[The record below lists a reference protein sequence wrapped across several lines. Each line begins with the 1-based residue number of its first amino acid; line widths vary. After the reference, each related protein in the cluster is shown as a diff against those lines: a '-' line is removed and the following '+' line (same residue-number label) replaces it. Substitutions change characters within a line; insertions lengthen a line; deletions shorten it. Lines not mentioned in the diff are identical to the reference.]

1 MDSEQQAQNPYGSWP
16 PQAST
21 ASPAPMLPGGKR
33 ERIFAPILLLL
44 SLIIGNTGPYAG
56 LGFAIPYVLIG
67 AVTIWYVWKKETF
80 SAYGLACVL
89 LSMVLAAAHGRTS
102 DPFVLALFAPL
113 TLGAYFLGLV
123 AMTGANARPLGRFS
137 SLLDVFYAAFHRT
150 FTQIKPVI
158 RGLFRR
164 REQCKKV
171 NPAFWGVL
179 IAIPVLFLVV
189 PLLSSADAAFEGLLS
204 GFTKHIP
211 KNSELITGLFWGLI
225 VFVLAYAQA
234 VSLRANGPRP
244 ARKVREGNI
253 PAAGVNGFLGVISAV
268 YLLYLLSQTAYF
280 FSAFRGILPKDF
292 TAADYARRGFF
303 EMAVLVVL
311 NLGMAGTSNVL
322 VRKDGKA
329 PLSTR
334 LFSLFLLLFSL
345 VLIATSFSKM
355 VLYVGSFGLTQ
366 LRVMTSLF
374 MLWLA
379 VWVLSAMVTLFRPRF
394 PHMKIAV
401 LAALILACA
410 ASWADVNTVIARYN
424 VTAYQTGKLETMD
437 VESFYFL
444 GDAAV
449 PYASQLTEDKNELVA
464 QDADAFLIGWAKA
477 HSNWYTDEKG
487 VERFPFDDVDWRSWT
502 YAEAQAREVVI
513 DYLCARHIPISAPEL
528 QNPQ

>member
-1 MDSEQQAQNPYGSWP
+1 MDDEQKAQTPYGSWP
-16 PQAST
+16 P
-21 ASPAPMLPGGKR
+21 PAPTVPMLPGGKR

-44 SLIIGNTGPYAG
+44 SLIIGNTGPYWG
-56 LGFAIPYVLIG
+56 LGFAIPFVLMG

-80 SAYGLACVL
+80 SAYGLACIL

-102 DPFVLALFAPL
+102 DPLVLILFAPL

-137 SLLDVFYAAFHRT
+137 SLLDMFYAAFNRT
-150 FTQIKPVI
+150 FTQVFPAL

-164 REQCKKV
+164 REQGKKV
-171 NPAFWGVL
+171 SPAFWGVL

-211 KNSELITGLFWGLI
+211 KNSELITSLFWGLI

-244 ARKVREGNI
+244 AVQVRESKI
-253 PAAGVNGFLGVISAV
+253 PAAGVNGFLGAISAV

-280 FSAFRGILPKDF
+280 FSAFQGILPKNF

-311 NLGMAGTSNVL
+311 NLGMVGISNVL
-322 VRKDGKA
+322 VRKNGKA

-334 LFSLFLLLFSL
+334 LFSLFLLIFSL
-345 VLIATSFSKM
+345 ILIATSFSKM

-366 LRVMTSLF
+366 LRVLTSLF

-379 VWVLSAMVTLFRPRF
+379 LWVLSAVVTLFRPRF
-394 PHMKIAV
+394 PHMKVAV
-401 LAALILACA
+401 LAALVLACA
-410 ASWADVNTVIARYN
+410 ASWADVNTAVARYN
-424 VTAYQTGKLETMD
+424 ATAYQTGKLETVD
-437 VESFYFL
+437 VETFYFL

-449 PYASQLTEDKNELVA
+449 PYAVQLTEDKNELVA
-464 QDADAFLIGWAKA
+464 QNADAFLISWAKS
-477 HSNWYTDEKG
+477 HSDWYTDEKG
-487 VERFPFDDVDWRSWT
+487 VERFTFGDMDWRSWT

-513 DYLCARHIPISAPEL
+513 DYLCAQHIPISAPEL
-528 QNPQ
+528 RKPR

>member
-1 MDSEQQAQNPYGSWP
+1 MDNEQQAQNPYGSWP
-16 PQAST
+16 PQAPT

-33 ERIFAPILLLL
+33 ERIFAPILLIL

-56 LGFAIPYVLIG
+56 LGFAIPYMLIG

-102 DPFVLALFAPL
+102 DPLVLILFAPL

-137 SLLDVFYAAFHRT
+137 SLLDMFYAAFNRT
-150 FTQIKPVI
+150 FTQVFPALQ
-158 RGLFRR
+158 GLFRR
-164 REQCKKV
+164 REQGKKV
-171 NPAFWGVL
+171 SPAFWGVL

-280 FSAFRGILPKDF
+280 FSAFRGILPKNF

-303 EMAVLVVL
+303 EMAVLVIL

-322 VRKDGKA
+322 VR
-329 PLSTR
+329 
-334 LFSLFLLLFSL
+334 
-345 VLIATSFSKM
+345 
-355 VLYVGSFGLTQ
+355 
-366 LRVMTSLF
+366 
-374 MLWLA
+374 
-379 VWVLSAMVTLFRPRF
+379 
-394 PHMKIAV
+394 
-401 LAALILACA
+401 
-410 ASWADVNTVIARYN
+410 
-424 VTAYQTGKLETMD
+424 
-437 VESFYFL
+437 
-444 GDAAV
+444 
-449 PYASQLTEDKNELVA
+449 
-464 QDADAFLIGWAKA
+464 
-477 HSNWYTDEKG
+477 
-487 VERFPFDDVDWRSWT
+487 
-502 YAEAQAREVVI
+502 
-513 DYLCARHIPISAPEL
+513 
-528 QNPQ
+528 